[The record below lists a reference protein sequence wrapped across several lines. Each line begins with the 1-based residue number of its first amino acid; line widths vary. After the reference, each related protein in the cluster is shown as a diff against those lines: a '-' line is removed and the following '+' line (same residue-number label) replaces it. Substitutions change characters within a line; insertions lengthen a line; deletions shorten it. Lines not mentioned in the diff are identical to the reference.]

1 MKKIKLFLFKLGN
14 IINLA
19 FIEQLSV
26 FIIAL
31 FLLCGCGPIKY
42 VPIQTEEKVIVRDS
56 IIRVVDTVEI
66 EVPVETIKTVL
77 PAIDTSVLQTELA
90 TSVAYLD
97 TVERKLHHTLE
108 QKGQLKVEIDTCYI
122 TKVEERIV
130 YKDRPIEVEV
140 PKRDALFWYLLIFQ
154 IAVILYLGLR
164 FYFRLK

>member
-1 MKKIKLFLFKLGN
+1 MKKFETFLFRLGN

-26 FIIAL
+26 FIIVL
-31 FLLCGCGPIKY
+31 FLLCGCGQTKY
-42 VPIQTEEKVIVRDS
+42 IPIQTEEKVIVRDS
-56 IIRVVDTVEI
+56 IIRVVDTVEV
-66 EVPVETIKTVL
+66 EVPFETIKTVL
-77 PAIDTSVLQTELA
+77 PQIDTSVLQTELA

-108 QKGQLKVEIDTCYI
+108 QKGQLKVEVDTCYI

-140 PKRDALFWYLLIFQ
+140 PKRDALFWYLLLFQ
-154 IAVILYLGLR
+154 VAVILYVALR
-164 FYFRLK
+164 IYFKG

>member
-1 MKKIKLFLFKLGN
+1 MKHIITLTILTLFLVSCAKMRY
-14 IINLA
+14 I
-19 FIEQLSV
+19 
-26 FIIAL
+26 
-31 FLLCGCGPIKY
+31 
-42 VPIQTEEKVIVRDS
+42 PIQTEEKVIIKDS
-56 IIRVVDTVEI
+56 IVRVIDTVEV
-66 EVPVETIKTVL
+66 EVPFETIKEIL

-108 QKGQLKVEIDTCYI
+108 QKGTLKTTIDTCYI

-140 PKRDALFWYLLIFQ
+140 PKRDALFWYLFIFQ